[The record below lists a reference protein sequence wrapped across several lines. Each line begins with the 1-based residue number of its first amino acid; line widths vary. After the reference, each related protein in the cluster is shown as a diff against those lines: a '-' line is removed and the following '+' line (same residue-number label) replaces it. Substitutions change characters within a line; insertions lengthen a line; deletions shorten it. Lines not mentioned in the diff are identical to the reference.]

1 VFSSGPIGLAMRSSM
16 SLPGIFAPVR
26 DGDRL
31 YVDGALVDNLPTDL
45 VRQMGP
51 DVVIAIHLQVA
62 PVTADEIRS
71 LFSVLGQS
79 ITVGTANTELRG
91 MARSGGM
98 D

>member
-1 VFSSGPIGLAMRSSM
+1 M
-16 SLPGIFAPVR
+16 
-26 DGDRL
+26 
-31 YVDGALVDNLPTDL
+31 DGALVDNLPTDL

-91 MARSGGM
+91 DGSIRRHGLNTCLQGRTACAIHK
-98 D
+98 